1 MTVGE
6 EWRVGEWV
14 QGGSGSGGGC
24 VCVCV
29 GRDLIKQ

>member
-14 QGGSGSGGGC
+14 QSGGGGC
-24 VCVCV
+24 GEVLNNKAIL
-29 GRDLIKQ
+29 DPW